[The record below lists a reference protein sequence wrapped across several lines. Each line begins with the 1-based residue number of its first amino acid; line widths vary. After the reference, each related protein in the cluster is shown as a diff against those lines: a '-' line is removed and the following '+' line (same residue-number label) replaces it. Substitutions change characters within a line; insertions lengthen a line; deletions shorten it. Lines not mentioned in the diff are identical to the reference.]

1 MCAEPSPLYA
11 AARER
16 ILLAAHRGVAGGN
29 IPCNTLAAYEIA
41 LRQGADIV
49 ELDVAP
55 SRDGTLFVFHPGME
69 FPHLRSSQP
78 IAALT
83 DREVETLR
91 FVNQDGTPTRHPV
104 VRLEEALAFLRGRCF
119 VNIDKFWTCMSEI
132 AAVVRRLGMEDQVI
146 VKTPAERKWFD
157 LVEETAPDLPFM
169 PVISEED
176 ICSEELLRRRIR
188 FIGAEIL
195 FREET
200 SPTAQR
206 AYWDWMHDHRLLLW
220 VNAIV
225 YDDQA
230 VLAAGHSDDLSLTGD
245 PDQGWGW
252 LAGRG
257 VDIIQ
262 TDWVL
267 ALRRYLQQTG
277 REQRT

>member
-11 AARER
+11 AARKR

-146 VKTPAERKWFD
+146 VKTPAESKWFD
-157 LVEETAPDLPFM
+157 LVEDPK
-169 PVISEED
+169 
-176 ICSEELLRRRIR
+176 RIFAAR
-188 FIGAEIL
+188 SFCAGGSVSSARKFSSGRKPALQPSVPIG
-195 FREET
+195 
-200 SPTAQR
+200 
-206 AYWDWMHDHRLLLW
+206 
-220 VNAIV
+220 
-225 YDDQA
+225 
-230 VLAAGHSDDLSLTGD
+230 TGCMTIACCC
-245 PDQGWGW
+245 G
-252 LAGRG
+252 
-257 VDIIQ
+257 
-262 TDWVL
+262 
-267 ALRRYLQQTG
+267 
-277 REQRT
+277 